1 MGILRFSD
9 GIEVDTSG
17 PLRLLELHDG
27 WYIVGEGRLIPVKD
41 EEEGEQILYKL
52 EFESMMTEFQHKI
65 HTIVSSYPEEYQN
78 IRLEFN
84 YCIGNTVYDFIFFDE
99 ITCITGGFFID
110 DMNVFTN
117 EQIRFLSTP
126 FKSETLFLFDGE
138 NFISHLSNQLIDEFE
153 EPWIF
158 NETHYTP
165 LHLLSDYFGLTTK
178 TKFYV
183 YTNEVEDFAKSFNI
197 ELEDY
202 IVKVISELP
211 NSQDLLRR
219 LRSPLFKEEMLNR
232 IMITNNDYFDR
243 FYLEGMVMR
252 EDLDSDST
260 SFNCYVI
267 PYSNIEVNE
276 FRRVIR
282 ETIINWF

>member
-9 GIEVDTSG
+9 GIEIDTSG

-27 WYIVGEGRLIPVKD
+27 WYVIGEGRLISVKD
-41 EEEGEQILYKL
+41 EEEGEDILYKL
-52 EFESMMTEFQHKI
+52 GFKSMKTEFQNKI
-65 HTIVSSYPEEYQN
+65 NSEVSSYPEEYQN
-78 IRLEFN
+78 IELVYDYN
-84 YCIGNTVYDFIFFDE
+84 VGDTVYDFVFIDDT
-99 ITCITGGFFID
+99 ICITGGFFTD
-110 DMNVFTN
+110 GKKVLTD

-138 NFISHLSNQLIDEFE
+138 NFTAHLSNELKVEFE

-165 LHLLSDYFGLTTK
+165 LHLLSDYFGFTTK
-178 TKFYV
+178 SKFYV
-183 YTNEVEDFAKSFNI
+183 YTNEVVDFAKSFNI

-219 LRSPLFKEEMLNR
+219 LRSPLFKEDLLNR
-232 IMITNNDYFDR
+232 ILITNNDYFDR
-243 FYLEGMVMR
+243 FYLEGMEMR

-282 ETIINWF
+282 KTIINWF